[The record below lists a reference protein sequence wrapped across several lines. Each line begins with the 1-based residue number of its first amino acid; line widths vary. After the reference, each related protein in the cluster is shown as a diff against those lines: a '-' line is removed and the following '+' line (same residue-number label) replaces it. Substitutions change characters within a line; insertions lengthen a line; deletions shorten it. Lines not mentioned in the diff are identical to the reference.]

1 MLGLAG
7 SAVLAVTLVCF
18 LLTIVHLLLIGNVQ
32 EVQSVSSLVRMY
44 LAVWFSFC
52 LGTFICSWPQREKN
66 INSQRKGES
75 NIFAPKHLA
84 FLVSVIWC
92 ALANKAPRWICPFRG
107 DVILGLFCFNIAWES
122 SHCFLEQ
129 ISALK
134 TTQRRNT
141 HQDVILSHIV
151 RGDTRWNIPSVNRCS
166 TGGNLKRQY
175 YSQF

>member
-1 MLGLAG
+1 MCRKYSRSLLSSVCAWLFGFPFVWEHSSVLGPKG
-7 SAVLAVTLVCF
+7 
-18 LLTIVHLLLIGNVQ
+18 
-32 EVQSVSSLVRMY
+32 
-44 LAVWFSFC
+44 
-52 LGTFICSWPQREKN
+52 EKN
-66 INSQRKGES
+66 INSQRKGQS

>member
-1 MLGLAG
+1 MCRKYSRSLLSSVCAWLFGFLFVWEHSSVLGPKG
-7 SAVLAVTLVCF
+7 K
-18 LLTIVHLLLIGNVQ
+18 
-32 EVQSVSSLVRMY
+32 
-44 LAVWFSFC
+44 
-52 LGTFICSWPQREKN
+52 KN
-66 INSQRKGES
+66 INSQRKGQS